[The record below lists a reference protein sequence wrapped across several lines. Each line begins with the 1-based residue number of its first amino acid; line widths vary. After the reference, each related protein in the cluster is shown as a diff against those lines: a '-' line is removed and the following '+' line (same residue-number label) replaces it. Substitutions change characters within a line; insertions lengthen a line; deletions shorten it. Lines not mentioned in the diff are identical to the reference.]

1 MRTCP
6 TCNKT
11 YTERPALSRAD
22 NKTQICPTC
31 GMLEAI
37 RSIPKGAI
45 PAEQIAELENTV
57 KEL

>member
-11 YTERPALSRAD
+11 YAERPALSRAD
-22 NKTQICPTC
+22 SKTEICPTC

-37 RSIPKGAI
+37 RSIPEGAI
-45 PAEQIAELENTV
+45 PAEQVAELKKAV
-57 KEL
+57 KKL